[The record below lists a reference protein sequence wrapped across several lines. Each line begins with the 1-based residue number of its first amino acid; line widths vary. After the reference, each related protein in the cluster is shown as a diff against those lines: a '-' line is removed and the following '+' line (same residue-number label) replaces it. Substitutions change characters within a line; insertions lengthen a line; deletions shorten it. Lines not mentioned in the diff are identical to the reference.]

1 LNVMMFERHR
11 RYLRTEDPIRRAPEY
26 GEPEVDDPPAHR
38 SGTETARHGL
48 EADAWR
54 GDKNKHPQH
63 TTSIKWWCPLAILA
77 FFCLVRDFV
86 PDTMHIVKDFLS
98 GHFIPLFKGKRIPN
112 AWGTEE
118 PVLTRRKGRAT
129 QEARDEYA
137 AKLKD
142 WNEETAVLV
151 EAQKVFDTTSFI
163 VNCAVTVY

>member
-1 LNVMMFERHR
+1 MNVMMFERHR

-54 GDKNKHPQH
+54 GAKDKHPRH

-118 PVLTRRKGRAT
+118 PVLIRRKGRAT